1 MTEIALAT
9 FLMTALVFALALF
22 VMGARRVLQPAL
34 PVMITVN
41 GNREVTGVSGQKL
54 LASLQGAEIP
64 IPSPCGGKGICGLCR
79 VKVPEGGGPTLSTEL
94 GTLGASAVAEGL
106 RLACQVVVRAPLRVE
121 VPEAI
126 LAAETW
132 SCRVVSNAMLAP
144 LIKELVVELPAGAT
158 FPFEAGAFAQV
169 TAPPYA
175 LDFADIEVA
184 PEHEAAWA
192 RMGLRQLRA
201 ESDEAISRAYSIANR
216 PEDAG
221 RVVMDIRLAVPPPG
235 HSEAPPGVVSSYLFA
250 LKPGDRLDV
259 AGPYGEFRAKE
270 TEREMVFVGGGV
282 GMAPLR
288 AIIHD
293 QLTRCGT
300 TRKLSFWYG
309 ARSRADLFYDEEFA
323 TLAAEHPNFSF
334 TVALSDPAPED
345 DWTGAQ
351 GFIHEVAYRAHLK
364 DHPAPEACEYYL
376 CGPPLMMRAVTAML
390 EDLGV
395 EPESIFFD
403 DFASI

>member
-9 FLMTALVFALALF
+9 FLMIALVFALALF

-41 GNREVTGVSGQKL
+41 GHREVTGISGQKL

-79 VKVPEGGGPTLSTEL
+79 VKVPEGGGPTLPTEL
-94 GTLGASAVAEGL
+94 GTLGASSVAEGL
-106 RLACQVVVRAPLRVE
+106 RLACQVVVRGPLKVE
-121 VPEAI
+121 VLEAI

-144 LIKELVVELPAGAT
+144 LIKELVVELPEGAA

-175 LDFADIEVA
+175 LDFAEIEIA
-184 PEHEAAWA
+184 PAHEAAWA
-192 RMGLRQLRA
+192 RMGLRELRA
-201 ESDEAISRAYSIANR
+201 ETDEATSRAYSIANR
-216 PEDAG
+216 PEDTG

-235 HSEAPPGVVSSYLFA
+235 NPEAPPGVVSSYLFA

-270 TEREMVFVGGGV
+270 TEREMVFIGGGV

-293 QLTRCGT
+293 QLTRRGT

-309 ARSRADLFYDEEFA
+309 ARSRADLFYEEEFA
-323 TLAAEHPNFSF
+323 RLAGEHPNFRF
-334 TVALSDPAPED
+334 TVALSDPSPED
-345 DWTGAQ
+345 GWTGAQ
-351 GFIHEVAYRAHLK
+351 GFIHDVAYRAYLK

-395 EPESIFFD
+395 EPDSIFFD
-403 DFASI
+403 DFAST